1 MKIFPPL
8 KKGGQGGFQTAN
20 GPFMTDSSTPDLAI
34 VTVIGMGLSPDD
46 LTARHLSIIL
56 GADILIG
63 GKRHLACFK
72 DHAGIQKEI
81 TRDIPELTDYIGR
94 HYKTHRVV
102 VLASGDPL
110 LFGIGSAIIDA
121 LGADHVEIHPNISSA
136 AAAFARIKEPWQD
149 ARVISMHGKKAE
161 NSILTAVAESPLVAV
176 LTDPTRNPGWI
187 AALLLR
193 HQLHRITICVL
204 EQLGSPSEKISW
216 HSPQETVGKTF
227 SEPNIVV
234 IKRTSVPQASSG
246 LHLGMPDEA
255 YDHENGLITKSEIRA
270 ISLAKLKLLPRHV
283 LWDLGAGSGSI
294 GVEAS
299 LLAPLGKIVAIEKNP
314 QRIRNIESNRLR
326 HGIRNLEIRQAVL
339 PDGLDGLP
347 APDRIFIGG
356 GGRQLVAIIR
366 SAAGYL
372 KPDGILVLNTVL
384 MDNLTAALST
394 LKELGYSTETTQIQV
409 SRGKDMPWSQR
420 FEAQNPVWI
429 IAGTRQLKA
438 T

>member
-1 MKIFPPL
+1 M
-8 KKGGQGGFQTAN
+8 TAY
-20 GPFMTDSSTPDLAI
+20 GRFMTDSPDHAKVI
-34 VTVIGMGLSPDD
+34 VIGMGLSPDD
-46 LTARHLSIIL
+46 LTARHLDIIR

-72 DHAGIQKEI
+72 DHSGAKKAI
-81 TRDIPELTDYIGR
+81 TRDIPELTDFIGR
-94 HYKTHRVV
+94 HFKTHRVV

-121 LGADHVEIHPNISSA
+121 LGPDHVEIHPNISSA
-136 AAAFARIKEPWQD
+136 AAAFAHIREPWQD
-149 ARVISMHGKKAE
+149 ARIISMHGKNAE
-161 NSILTAVAESPLVAV
+161 YSLLTAASESPLVAV
-176 LTDPTRNPGWI
+176 LTDPDRNPAWI

-193 HQLHRITICVL
+193 HRLHRVNICVL
-204 EQLGSPSEKISW
+204 EQLGTPSEKISW
-216 HSPQETVGKTF
+216 YSLEEAAGKIF

-234 IKRTSVPQASSG
+234 LKQSFVPQALPG

-255 YDHENGLITKSEIRA
+255 FDHENGLITKSEIRV
-270 ISLAKLKLLPRHV
+270 ISLAKLKLLPHHV

-294 GVEAS
+294 GIEAS
-299 LLAPLGKIVAIEKNP
+299 RLLPLGKIVAVEKNF
-314 QRIRNIESNRLR
+314 QRIRNIEINRLR
-326 HGIRNLEIRQAVL
+326 HCVWNMEIRQAAL

-347 APDRIFIGG
+347 VPDRIFIGG

-372 KPDGILVLNTVL
+372 KSDGILVLNTVL
-384 MDNLTAALST
+384 MDNLTAALAT
-394 LKELGYSTETTQIQV
+394 LKELGFSTESLQIQV
-409 SRGKDMPWSQR
+409 SRAKDMPWSQR

-429 IAGTRQLKA
+429 IAGTRQSSA

>member
-1 MKIFPPL
+1 
-8 KKGGQGGFQTAN
+8 
-20 GPFMTDSSTPDLAI
+20 MTDSSTPDLPKVI
-34 VTVIGMGLSPDD
+34 VIGMGLSPDD
-46 LTARHLSIIL
+46 LTARHLDIIRN
-56 GADILIG
+56 ADILIG

-72 DHAGIQKEI
+72 EHAGIQKEI
-81 TRDIPELTDYIGR
+81 TRDIPELTNFIGQ
-94 HYKTHRVV
+94 HFKTRQVV

-110 LFGIGSAIIDA
+110 FFGIGSAIIDA
-121 LGADHVEIHPNISSA
+121 LGPDHVEIHPNISSA

-161 NSILTAVAESPLVAV
+161 NVLLNAVTESHLVAV

-193 HQLHRITICVL
+193 HQLHRINICVL
-204 EQLGSPSEKISW
+204 EQLGTPSEKISW
-216 HSPQETVGKTF
+216 HSLQEAAGNTF

-234 IKRTSVPQASSG
+234 LKQSFVPQSLPG
-246 LHLGMPDEA
+246 FHLGMPDES

-270 ISLAKLKLLPRHV
+270 ISLAKLKLLPHHV

-294 GVEAS
+294 GIEAS
-299 LLAPLGKIVAIEKNP
+299 LLAPLGKIVAIEKHP
-314 QRIRNIESNRLR
+314 QRIQNIESNRLR
-326 HGIRNLEIRQAVL
+326 HGVRNMEVRQAEL
-339 PDGLDGLP
+339 PDGLADLP

-356 GGRQLVAIIR
+356 GGRHLGAIIR

-372 KPDGILVLNTVL
+372 KSGGIVVINTVL
-384 MDNLTAALST
+384 MDNLTAGLTT
-394 LKELGYSTETTQIQV
+394 LKELGFSTETTQIQV

-429 IAGTRQLKA
+429 IAGTRQLIA

>member
-1 MKIFPPL
+1 
-8 KKGGQGGFQTAN
+8 
-20 GPFMTDSSTPDLAI
+20 MTDSSSTDFAKVI
-34 VTVIGMGLSPDD
+34 VIGMGLSPDD
-46 LTARHLSIIL
+46 LTARHLDIIH

-72 DHAGIQKEI
+72 DHSGIMKAI
-81 TRDIPELTDYIGR
+81 THDIPELTDFIGR
-94 HYKTHRVV
+94 HFKTQRVV

-110 LFGIGSAIIDA
+110 LFGIGSAIIAA
-121 LGADHVEIHPNISSA
+121 LGPDHVDIYPNVSSV

-149 ARVISMHGKKAE
+149 ARVISMHGKQSE
-161 NSILTAVAESPLVAV
+161 NNLLTAALQSPLVAV
-176 LTDPTRNPGWI
+176 LTDPVRNPGWI

-193 HQLHRITICVL
+193 HRLHRITICVL
-204 EQLGSPSEKISW
+204 EQLGTFSEKISW
-216 HSPQETVGKTF
+216 HSLEDAVGKTF
-227 SEPNIVV
+227 SEPNTVV
-234 IKRTSVPQASSG
+234 LKRASVPEASHS

-270 ISLAKLKLLPRHV
+270 ISLAKLKLLPHHV

-294 GVEAS
+294 GIEAS
-299 LLAPLGKIVAIEKNP
+299 LLAPLGKVVAVEKHP

-326 HGIRNLEIRQAVL
+326 HGVRNMDIRQAEL

-347 APDRIFIGG
+347 VPDRIFIGG
-356 GGRQLVAIIR
+356 GGRMLETIIR
-366 SAAGYL
+366 SATGYL

-394 LKELGYSTETTQIQV
+394 LKELGFSTETTQIQV

-420 FEAQNPVWI
+420 LEAQNPVWI
-429 IAGTRQLKA
+429 ITGTRQLKA